1 MDNMTKEILSQ
12 LREQFKKEV
21 STKNSWGKNEVLV
34 MYDKVVADV
43 LISRLGK

>member
-1 MDNMTKEILSQ
+1 MDNTTKEILSQ

-21 STKNSWGKNEVLV
+21 SAKNSWGKTEVLV